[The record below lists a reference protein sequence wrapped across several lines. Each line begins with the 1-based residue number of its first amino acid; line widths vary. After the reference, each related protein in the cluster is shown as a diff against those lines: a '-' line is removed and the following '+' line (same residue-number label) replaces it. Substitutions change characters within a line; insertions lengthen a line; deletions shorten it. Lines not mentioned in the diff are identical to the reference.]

1 MNYTSTRGTVAVN
14 ETYALLHGL
23 AEDGGLYVP
32 ALFPT
37 NCLSY
42 NDIKDKP
49 YQEVA
54 AVVLAKLFPCFS
66 EAHLKEMI
74 NSAYSDVNFSTR
86 DIAPLHSLL
95 EKVSVLEL
103 FHGRTQAFKDMALS
117 LFPYLLVAAKEAEGE
132 DKEVL
137 ILTATSGDTGKA
149 ALEGFKD
156 VPGTHIQVFYPTD
169 GVSPM
174 QAEQMQKQEGAN
186 VNVTAIHGN
195 FDDAQQFLKRLFVD
209 VDTAKEVA
217 EKGVMFSSA
226 NSINIGRLAPQV
238 VYYVNAY
245 TELVAQG
252 AIHEDE
258 AFNVVVPTG
267 NFGNILAAYYAKK
280 MGIPIGKLICA
291 SNQNNVL
298 TDFFRNGTYD
308 MNRPFYTTISPSM
321 DILESS
327 NFERFLYYISGED
340 SERTAQWM
348 KDLKSTGK
356 LSVNEEEFKR
366 VQANFSG
373 AYVNDEETK
382 AIIEQVYNSYGYLM
396 DPHTA
401 VAMGA
406 YMKELEAHPE
416 DGARHTIIA
425 STAHPFKFPT
435 PICEALDIKV
445 GSTPYESLDNISAVT
460 GVAFP
465 KQLAA
470 LKAKSLRFTKAI
482 DKENM
487 KQEILD
493 FVDTFSK

>member
-32 ALFPT
+32 SLFPT
-37 NCLSY
+37 NCLTY
-42 NDIKDKP
+42 NDVKDKN

-66 EAHLKEMI
+66 EAHLNEMI
-74 NSAYSDVNFSTR
+74 NSAYSDANFSTR
-86 DIAPLHSLL
+86 DIAPLHSIL

-117 LFPYLLVAAKEAEGE
+117 LFPYLLVAGKEAEGE
-132 DKEVL
+132 NKEVL

-174 QAEQMQKQEGAN
+174 QAEQMQKQEGEN

-195 FDDAQQFLKRLFVD
+195 FDDAQQ
-209 VDTAKEVA
+209 
-217 EKGVMFSSA
+217 
-226 NSINIGRLAPQV
+226 
-238 VYYVNAY
+238 
-245 TELVAQG
+245 LVAQG

-280 MGIPIGKLICA
+280 MGIPIGKLVCA

-298 TDFFRNGTYD
+298 TDFFENGTYD

-340 SERTAQWM
+340 SERTAGWM
-348 KDLKSTGK
+348 KDLKTTGK
-356 LSVNEEEFKR
+356 LTVNEEEFKR
-366 VQANFSG
+366 VKANFAG
-373 AYVNDEETK
+373 AYVSDEETK
-382 AIIEQVYNSYGYLM
+382 AIIQQVYNSYGYVM

-406 YMKELEAHPE
+406 YMKELEKHPE
-416 DGARHTIIA
+416 DGARHTVIA

-445 GSTPYESLDNISAVT
+445 GETPYESLDNISAVT

-465 KQLAA
+465 KQLEA
-470 LKAKSLRFTKAI
+470 LQSKPLRFTKAI

-493 FVDTFSK
+493 FVNTFSK